1 MNDPIG
7 RLKMT
12 DHGTRLE
19 HLMDLQDLWGRGL
32 AICTQGMYQTEP
44 EKERAKE
51 LKIALKLLVAHM
63 QKDFPDVDYARE
75 INALP
80 KNAEDIKDDP
90 PRDITTHRDT
100 V

>member
-1 MNDPIG
+1 
-7 RLKMT
+7 MT
-12 DHGTRLE
+12 DHGTRLD

-32 AICTQGMYQTEP
+32 AICTQGIYISEA
-44 EKERAKE
+44 EKQRAKE
-51 LKIALKLLVAHM
+51 LEIALKLLAAHM

-80 KNAEDIKDDP
+80 KDAADIKDDP
-90 PRDITTHRDT
+90 PSDFTTHRDT